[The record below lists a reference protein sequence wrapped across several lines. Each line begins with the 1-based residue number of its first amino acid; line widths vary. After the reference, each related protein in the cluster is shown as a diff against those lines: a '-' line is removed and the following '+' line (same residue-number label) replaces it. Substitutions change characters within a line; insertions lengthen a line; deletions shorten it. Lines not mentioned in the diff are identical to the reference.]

1 MGHIIPVFGMKPSL
15 GEIERHMNH
24 FKVEMLCCT
33 RGPHGQKGTSLNIL
47 HKSTDIDC
55 VEGEISRVIRFLN
68 SKEFRVT
75 RKIWPGNI
83 MNADLLFIGTDKNT
97 IDDAIWLIKWAH
109 AAIGLVPK
117 WNMLLYGNICREDT
131 GLTPLERPLLSGYV
145 FHQDANRLID
155 NYFERQTD
163 ISALMGL
170 FIRLATGI
178 EDKLRKHGKADNSFN
193 ANVQALW
200 KRIGNSQDCNVNLAM
215 AALDW
220 VRLLRNSVVHPMR
233 RNVSH
238 PERKAQQKFFT
249 AVTNCERND
258 LDFYVPQNDADMMQ
272 LIRFQVRL
280 FVLTDMWLD
289 GLNFDDLKN
298 Q

>member
-1 MGHIIPVFGMKPSL
+1 MGYIIPVFGMKPSRE
-15 GEIERHMNH
+15 EIEQHIDH
-24 FKVEMLCCT
+24 FKAEMLCCT

-47 HKSTDIDC
+47 HKSTDIDGA
-55 VEGEISRVIRFLN
+55 EDEISRVIRFLN

-75 RKIWPGNI
+75 RKIWPENI
-83 MNADLLFIGTDKNT
+83 MDTDLLFIGTDKN
-97 IDDAIWLIKWAH
+97 AIEGTMWLVKWAH

-117 WNMLLYGNICREDT
+117 WDMLLYGDIRREDT
-131 GLTPLERPLLSGYV
+131 GLTPLERPQLSGYV
-145 FHQDANRLID
+145 FHQYAKRLID

-163 ISALMGL
+163 ISALVGL
-170 FIRLATGI
+170 FTRLATGI
-178 EDKLRKHGKADNSFN
+178 EDKLRKHGKDDNSFN
-193 ANVQALW
+193 VNVQVLR

-220 VRLLRNSVVHPMR
+220 VRLLRNSAVHPMG

-238 PERKAQQKFFT
+238 QERKAQQEFFT

-289 GLNFDDLKN
+289 GLNFNDPKN
-298 Q
+298 R